1 MRRQSEVTR
10 ISTDRSALHP
20 TAEHLPATSR
30 RQRRP
35 LPFRGTRRSRLG
47 TYVGMTGAALIA
59 IGTFLPWL
67 ELNGSVRSGWAIFR
81 LTGVLGSNPA
91 VISPMFGG
99 GGADVFFTGLVTL
112 ALGILSLLL
121 MAGVL
126 IAHRTGPPQR
136 VKEGMGLVV
145 SATLAIAAALVVTTV
160 NLRTARLGTQG
171 FDGVVHY
178 GLWVTFAGG
187 WAGTLGMVVSITGR
201 RRIVQERWEREP
213 ARAAPEVVVSQSRP
227 SAASERSAP
236 AGQSG
241 GGESSGQAGV
251 DGPVRSGSRG
261 QSLTRALAILL
272 FLVGFGGF
280 VVAAASDQSVQK
292 SSAADETTL
301 GQRDPVAAAKTL
313 RTGFTSVNSAF
324 NAYAAASQVVATA
337 RQDVTTQFA
346 KVAAVSGRGGAGL
359 AAANRELSGAIAAHG
374 AAVAREQVA
383 RQVYVDRLDVL
394 IKEVHP

>member
-1 MRRQSEVTR
+1 M
-10 ISTDRSALHP
+10 I
-20 TAEHLPATSR
+20 
-30 RQRRP
+30 
-35 LPFRGTRRSRLG
+35 
-47 TYVGMTGAALIA
+47 GAALIA

-81 LTGVLGSNPA
+81 LTGVLGANPA

-99 GGADVFFTGLVTL
+99 GASDVFFTGVVTL

-121 MAGVL
+121 MAAVL
-126 IAHRTGPPQR
+126 ITHRTAPPQS
-136 VKEGMGLVV
+136 VKEGLGLVV

-171 FDGVVHY
+171 FDQVVHF
-178 GLWVTFAGG
+178 GLWITFAGG
-187 WAGTLGMVVSITGR
+187 WVGTLGMAVSISGR

-213 ARAAPEVVVSQSRP
+213 ASAAPEVVVSQGQP
-227 SAASERSAP
+227 VAVSARSEP

-241 GGESSGQAGV
+241 GSELSGQSA
-251 DGPVRSGSRG
+251 PVRSGSSG

-280 VVAAASDQSVQK
+280 VVAAASDQSVLK
-292 SSAADETTL
+292 TSAADQATL

-313 RTGFTSVNSAF
+313 RTGFTSVNAAF

-337 RQDVTTQFA
+337 RQEVSTQFA
-346 KVAAVSGRGGAGL
+346 KVAAVSGRGGAGS
-359 AAANRELSGAIAAHG
+359 AAANRELSRAISAHS

-383 RQVYVDRLDVL
+383 RQAYVDRLSVL